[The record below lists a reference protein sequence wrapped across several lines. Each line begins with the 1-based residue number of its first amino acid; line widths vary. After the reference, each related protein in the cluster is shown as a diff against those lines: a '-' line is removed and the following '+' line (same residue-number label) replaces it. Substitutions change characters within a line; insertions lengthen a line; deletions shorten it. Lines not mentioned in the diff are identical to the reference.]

1 MVASQHLSIEDG
13 DKVSSLHF
21 YMKAKSLIITTE
33 KAQCFIVT
41 CERDLS
47 DQMNIMS
54 YFREQQRKAVTQV
67 SAISVKGDQYFAVG
81 LSTGELVLK
90 YPQ

>member
-21 YMKAKSLIITTE
+21 YMKAKSLIITLE

-47 DQMNIMS
+47 DKMNIMS